1 MATEFIMLALS
12 IALGLLHVLLS
23 GHAASLQRGYDWSTS
38 PRDAPVDPLIGLPA
52 RLERAMRNYLET
64 FTFFAATVML
74 AHTAGGRAWLLAA
87 GSQIYFYSRL
97 AYLPLYA
104 FGVPY
109 LRTAVWNLSVLGI
122 VVVLSSIL

>member
-12 IALGLLHVLLS
+12 IALGLLHVILH
-23 GHAASLQRGYDWSTS
+23 GQAAGLQRGYGWATS
-38 PRDAPVDPLIGLPA
+38 ARDAPADPLIGIPA

-74 AHTAGGRAWLLAA
+74 AHSVGGRAWLMAA
-87 GSQIYFYSRL
+87 GAQVYFYSRL

-104 FGVPY
+104 FGVPV
-109 LRTAVWNLSVLGI
+109 LRTAVWYLSVLGI
-122 VVVLSSIL
+122 VVILLSIF